1 MRLAAVGDLHVKKT
15 SQGHL
20 QPLLAPVNDHADVLL
35 LCGDLTDYGLKEE
48 AVILAREL
56 TAAVRIPIVAVL
68 GNHDYESGQAEEVCR
83 ILTDAGVKVL
93 DGEAAEING
102 LGIAGAKGF
111 SGGFG
116 RATLGA
122 WGEPATKRFVQEAL
136 DEAIKLEGALARLR
150 TERRIALLH
159 YSPIRMT
166 VEGEPVEIMTF
177 LGTSRLEE
185 PINRHPVDFVFH
197 GHAHHGSL
205 EGRTSTGIPVYN
217 VAMPLLLQ
225 KFPDR
230 PPFRVVEVAAAPASE
245 TATGLEMAAK
255 AAKGAG
261 MRQPPIGSKA
271 ASTGDAGAADG

>member
-1 MRLAAVGDLHVKKT
+1 MRLGAVGDLHVKKT
-15 SQGHL
+15 SQGQL

-48 AVILAREL
+48 AVILVKEL
-56 TAAVRIPIVAVL
+56 NAVVRIPIVAVL
-68 GNHDYESGQAEEVCR
+68 GNHDYESGQQDEVR
-83 ILTDAGVKVL
+83 RVLTEAGVTVL
-93 DGEAAEING
+93 DGEACEIQG
-102 LGIAGAKGF
+102 VGIAGAKGF

-150 TERRIALLH
+150 TQRRVAVLH
-159 YSPIRMT
+159 YSPVRMT
-166 VEGEPVEIMTF
+166 VEGEPAEIMTY

-185 PINRHPVDFVFH
+185 PINRHPVDCVFH

-205 EGRTSTGIPVYN
+205 EGRTSAGIPVYN

-230 PPFRVVEVAAAPASE
+230 PPFRVVELAESPASE
-245 TATGLEMAAK
+245 TTAALENAAK
-255 AAKGAG
+255 MANGL
-261 MRQPPIGSKA
+261 QPPIGSVA
-271 ASTGDAGAADG
+271 NDGGAKGGVKI